1 MPIGISCTGQGA
13 GSFSGSGGRGQGRHL
28 AAVVRAGREALPEL
42 LAELVVHN
50 GVDHRVEAGGGEG
63 EALWDTKVVV
73 VRGGGG
79 GGGER
84 SSVFSGSKY
93 VAYTRACTHAR
104 THTDAHTRTRTHA
117 RTHARIRTHASA
129 HTSIPIIQ
137 NLIYQQ

>member
-1 MPIGISCTGQGA
+1 MVVVPIGVSCAGQGA

-42 LAELVVHN
+42 LAELVVHD

-73 VRGGGG
+73 VVVRGGGG
-79 GGGER
+79 GDGGGEW

-93 VAYTRACTHAR
+93 VTYTQACTHAR
-104 THTDAHTRTRTHA
+104 THTDAHTHTH
-117 RTHARIRTHASA
+117 THTHTHD
-129 HTSIPIIQ
+129 HTDNTKPNISTV
-137 NLIYQQ
+137 IY